1 MKGQVPIQD
10 TRLAILGG
18 TGLGTRL
25 KERLDPPSVEQH
37 DVETPFGTPSDTI
50 TTGRLGELDVALLAR
65 HGNAHQFNPTRV
77 PYRANIFALKSLGC
91 THLVASGA
99 TGSLR
104 ESIAPGDLVSCDQ
117 LIDRTIHRP
126 RTFYDHAAVHVELAD
141 PCCPVLRNWLHDAAA
156 SSKTTFHDSATY
168 LCMEGPAFST
178 RAESNMHRLA
188 GADLIGM
195 TAMPEAR
202 LAREAELAYAL
213 VALPTDWDC
222 WRDTSED
229 SILDNVIANLQ
240 KASEAA
246 LDLLERACMNP
257 QLLRIEPSPA
267 HRALDKAIFSDPACI
282 DADQRKRL
290 SVLWGRVLQS

>member
-1 MKGQVPIQD
+1 MEGREPIPE

-18 TGLGTRL
+18 TGLGIRL
-25 KERLDPPSVEQH
+25 QERLDPASVELH
-37 DVETPFGTPSDTI
+37 EVETPFGSPSDLV

-65 HGNAHQFNPTRV
+65 HGAAHQFNPTQV
-77 PYRANIFALKSLGC
+77 PYRANIFALKALGC

-104 ESIAPGDLVSCDQ
+104 ETIAPGDLVSCDQ

-126 RTFYDHAAVHVELAD
+126 RTFYDHAAVHVEFAD
-141 PCCPVLRNWLHDAAA
+141 PCCPVIRNWLGNAAA
-156 SSKTTFHDSATY
+156 ATKTTFHDRATY

-213 VALPTDWDC
+213 LALPTDWDC
-222 WRDTSED
+222 WREIGED
-229 SILDNVIANLQ
+229 SILDNVLENLQ
-240 KASEAA
+240 TASGAA

-257 QLLRIEPSPA
+257 GLLQAEPSPA
-267 HRALDKAIFSDPACI
+267 HVALDKAIFSDPACI
-282 DADQRKRL
+282 EPDERKRL
-290 SVLWGRVLQS
+290 SILWGRVLQS

>member
-1 MKGQVPIQD
+1 
-10 TRLAILGG
+10 
-18 TGLGTRL
+18 
-25 KERLDPPSVEQH
+25 
-37 DVETPFGTPSDTI
+37 
-50 TTGRLGELDVALLAR
+50 
-65 HGNAHQFNPTRV
+65 
-77 PYRANIFALKSLGC
+77 
-91 THLVASGA
+91 
-99 TGSLR
+99 
-104 ESIAPGDLVSCDQ
+104 
-117 LIDRTIHRP
+117 
-126 RTFYDHAAVHVELAD
+126 
-141 PCCPVLRNWLHDAAA
+141 
-156 SSKTTFHDSATY
+156 
-168 LCMEGPAFST
+168 MEGPAFST

-222 WRDTSED
+222 WRETSED

-257 QLLRIEPSPA
+257 RLLRSEPSPA
-267 HRALDKAIFSDPACI
+267 HGALEKAIFSDPACI
-282 DADQRKRL
+282 DADERTRL